1 MEGEADAKLY
11 LSETQNLLQDAADIW
26 NCMTALMHLKTIS
39 RFHVTVSVNK
49 DTHKII
55 MYGEKYK
62 KSKDALVC
70 KCKKVP
76 VQVSQIFTCPY
87 YRKLCE

>member
-39 RFHVTVSVNK
+39 RFHVTVSVIK

-55 MYGEKYK
+55 MYGENIKRAK
-62 KSKDALVC
+62 ML
-70 KCKKVP
+70 
-76 VQVSQIFTCPY
+76 
-87 YRKLCE
+87 